1 MKSVAF
7 LALLAA
13 VLLAPMPATAQAPL
27 DTKERLD
34 AFRKLDANE
43 DGWISRTEA
52 AARREVAA
60 AFPGADKN
68 RDGRLSFA
76 EFETIPLSRG

>member
-13 VLLAPMPATAQAPL
+13 LLAPMPATAQDTL

-34 AFRKLDANE
+34 MFRKLDVNE
-43 DGWISRTEA
+43 DGWVSRAEA
-52 AARREVAA
+52 AARQEVAA
-60 AFPGADKN
+60 GFPRADKN

-76 EFETIPLSRG
+76 EFETISLGRG